1 MIPDL
6 STLKKLPW
14 NKEPTAQVICD
25 LHSNSGSPSAIAP
38 RQVLMKIIDLLKEND
53 LKAIVA
59 PEL

>member
-25 LHSNSGSPSAIAP
+25 LHSNSGCTFSYCSETS
-38 RQVLMKIIDLLKEND
+38 LNENN
-53 LKAIVA
+53 
-59 PEL
+59 